1 MGLDILF
8 KWAIFDLERF
18 DTFGQEPGFKYGPD
32 SKNTCKLVNC
42 GSKVFYSTK
51 FWTSALPAFVKSIA

>member
-42 GSKVFYSTK
+42 SSTVFFIVPSSGHQCY
-51 FWTSALPAFVKSIA
+51 LHL